1 MHTTQT
7 VAWTHEF
14 MKNRKMKKNVEKRY
28 KDNKYLKNGDVIRN
42 QFKETTKGQI
52 IMVISR
58 ENHSKIQKICVI

>member
-1 MHTTQT
+1 
-7 VAWTHEF
+7 

-52 IMVISR
+52 IMVISG
-58 ENHSKIQKICVI
+58 ENHSKVQKICVI

>member
-1 MHTTQT
+1 
-7 VAWTHEF
+7 

-28 KDNKYLKNGDVIRN
+28 KDNKYLKNRDVIRN

-52 IMVISR
+52 IMVISG